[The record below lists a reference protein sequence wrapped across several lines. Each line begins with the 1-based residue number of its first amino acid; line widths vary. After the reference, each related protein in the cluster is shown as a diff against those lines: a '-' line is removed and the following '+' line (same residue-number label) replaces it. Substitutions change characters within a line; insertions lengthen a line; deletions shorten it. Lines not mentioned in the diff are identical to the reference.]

1 MEFKTHFGGET
12 ECLMDSRFGT
22 WANVGSFDVTPSSP
36 LPHFY
41 SEVTSTLHSPLYI
54 LVFIHYHRYPTS
66 RSSGA
71 RLRETLAHQNDT
83 DFEFDLK
90 L

>member
-1 MEFKTHFGGET
+1 MEFKTHFGDEKGET

-41 SEVTSTLHSPLYI
+41 SEVTSTLNLIHSCLHS
-54 LVFIHYHRYPTS
+54 LS
-66 RSSGA
+66 
-71 RLRETLAHQNDT
+71 
-83 DFEFDLK
+83 
-90 L
+90 